1 MTCLAGANCRHTMT
15 PYVPGLSKLPRTD
28 FSEEE
33 KLFGK
38 TSDEYYEATQ
48 VQRRLERQVRK
59 YKRRIALGQERGL
72 DMTGD
77 RARLGQ
83 AQKRV
88 RQWCKQNK
96 LPRQLER
103 EKAYGVA
110 KQPRALG
117 RLQRDITYR
126 ESGYERRKRLEE
138 NEKRKLIDPEHATDD
153 KRRPENH
160 GLEYQRDCAVNFS
173 KINSKNYLKALRG
186 DDDKRKQGIR
196 LGSMAGMVYEDIK
209 RVLKATDKTPYEQL
223 YYYDLTD
230 KKRITSVVGQ
240 KTKFGVKVSGAKQ
253 KKVKKAV
260 EQGHIVV
267 SLHNHPKGSP
277 PSAADIRSGIANGQK
292 SGLTCGHDGSLYQYT
307 VVHKPIAG
315 YDLSDKSWED
325 ALLEIA
331 TNPDAATKSVLM
343 KWGVLVDRLF

>member
-1 MTCLAGANCRHTMT
+1 MT

-33 KLFGK
+33 RLFGK

-59 YKRRIALGQERGL
+59 YKRRIACGEERGL

-88 RQWCKQNK
+88 HQWCKQNK

-103 EKAYGVA
+103 ERAYGVA

-117 RLQRDITYR
+117 KLQRDITYR
-126 ESGYERRKRLEE
+126 ENGSERRKRLAA
-138 NEKRKLIDPEHATDD
+138 NEKKKLIDPQHATDY
-153 KRRPENH
+153 KRRPENR
-160 GLEYQRDCAVNFS
+160 GLEYQRDCAVDFD
-173 KINSKNYLKALRG
+173 KVNSKGYLNALRKARIEAGG
-186 DDDKRKQGIR
+186 DAQIS
-196 LGSMAGMVYEDIK
+196 SMADTIYEDAK
-209 RVLKATDKTPYEQL
+209 RILKATDKTPYEQL
-223 YYYDLTD
+223 YYYDLTA
-230 KKRITSVVGQ
+230 KKRVTSVVDQ
-240 KTKFGVKVSGAKQ
+240 KTKFGVKISVAQQ
-253 KKVKKAV
+253 KKVEKAV
-260 EQGHIVV
+260 KQGHIVV

-277 PSAADIRSGIANGQK
+277 PSAADIRSGIVNGQT
-292 SGLTCGHDGSLYQYT
+292 SGLTCGHDGSIYQYT

-315 YDLSDKSWED
+315 YDLSDESWKA
-325 ALLEIA
+325 ALVEIA
-331 TNPDAATKSVLM
+331 TNPATATESILM
-343 KWGVLVDRLF
+343 KWGVLVDRLL